1 MDLLLSTADPA
12 RIRAAVHDLLGPSG
26 QLWFGR
32 NAEELLTLDGPC
44 TAVLLT
50 SSDTPGFPTA
60 LSFAGILASHL
71 GLDRPAAPHLDP
83 SSAQVTAFL
92 QRLAFELSRR
102 LDGEVLV
109 EATGHAPSKS
119 PYWSI
124 LWRSGRAFLAD
135 DSGIDADP
143 PEPPGVVGE
152 LALDGA
158 RLLPELVVPPCG

>member
-12 RIRAAVHDLLGPSG
+12 RIRSALQDLLSPSG

-32 NAEELLTLDGPC
+32 DAEELLTLDGPC

-60 LSFAGILASHL
+60 LCFAGILTSHL
-71 GLDRPAAPHLDP
+71 GHDRPAAPHLDP
-83 SSAQVTAFL
+83 SSARVTAFL
-92 QRLAFELSRR
+92 QRVAFELSRR

-124 LWRSGRAFLAD
+124 LWRCGHAFLAD
-135 DSGIDADP
+135 DSGVDGDP
-143 PEPPGVVGE
+143 PEAPRVVGE
-152 LALDGA
+152 LAVDGA
-158 RLLPELVVPPCG
+158 GLLPELVVPGPG

>member
-12 RIRAAVHDLLGPSG
+12 RIRAALHELLGPTG
-26 QLWFGR
+26 ELWFGR
-32 NAEELLTLDGPC
+32 DAEELLTLDRPS

-50 SSDTPGFPTA
+50 SSDVPGFPVA
-60 LSFAGILASHL
+60 LCFAGILASHL
-71 GLDRPAAPHLDP
+71 GHDCAAAPHLDP

-92 QRLAFELSRR
+92 QRVAFELSRR

-124 LWRSGRAFLAD
+124 LWRCGRAFLAD
-135 DSGIDADP
+135 DSGVDGDP
-143 PEPPGVVGE
+143 PEPPRVVGE

-158 RLLPELVVPPCG
+158 GLLPELVAPPRG